1 LNNIEKVDHS
11 MALQFTINGV
21 SQKIERISPTVT
33 LLDYL
38 REYISLK
45 GTKEG
50 CAEGDCG
57 ACTVIIAERQKRNTT
72 YRVINSCL
80 LVLPQADGKHILTIE
95 GLACKSKNRGAV
107 LEPIQKSMVEGDG
120 TQCGFCTPGIMMS
133 LYAFYNSN
141 KIQTDKNIHEA
152 LAGNLCRC
160 TGYRSIV
167 DAARQ
172 ERTFTKK
179 KAISENLST
188 VAEYNHDGQRFF
200 KPKTLKELSK
210 IYSTY
215 PSSTLLAGGT
225 DLGISFSK
233 DRKTTPLIIFT
244 GDVKELGIIEET
256 KEALTIGSAVTYSEI
271 LPYLEKLFPSF
282 ANLVTR
288 IGSDQIRNVG
298 TLCGNIA
305 TASPIGDTLP
315 CLMALNS
322 QLQICS
328 DLGERRIDLEDFFI
342 SYRKTNLKKGEFIQ
356 SVSIPKLNANQTFK
370 AYKVSKRYDQD
381 ISAVIGAFLVEFNQ
395 EIVAKTII
403 AFGGMD
409 AIPRRANQSEKK
421 LIGKTWNEEN
431 IYKVSEKI
439 SKEFKPISDFRA
451 SSTYRNQVAG
461 NLFKRFYFDL
471 LDPNKPNQV
480 VDL

>member
-1 LNNIEKVDHS
+1 

-21 SQKIERISPTVT
+21 SQIIETISPTVT

-38 REYISLK
+38 REHISLK

-57 ACTVIIAERQKRNTT
+57 ACTVIIAERTKRDTK
-72 YRVINSCL
+72 YRAINSCL
-80 LVLPQADGKHILTIE
+80 LLLPQVDGKHLLTVE
-95 GLACKSKNRGAV
+95 GLGCKSENRRAI
-107 LEPIQKSMVEGDG
+107 LEPIQKSMVDGDG
-120 TQCGFCTPGIMMS
+120 TQCGFCTPGIIMS
-133 LYAFYNSN
+133 LYAFYNSS
-141 KIQTDKNIHEA
+141 KIQTDKNIHDA

-172 ERTFTKK
+172 ERVFTEKK
-179 KAISENLST
+179 VISKNLST
-188 VAEYNHDGQRFF
+188 VAEYHHKGQRFF
-200 KPKTLKELSK
+200 KPKNLKEISK

-225 DLGISFSK
+225 DLGLSFSK
-233 DRKTTPLIIFT
+233 DRKVTQTIIFT

-256 KEALTIGSAVTYSEI
+256 NKALTIGSAVTYSEI
-271 LPYLEKLFPSF
+271 LPYLDKLFPSF

-298 TLCGNIA
+298 TICGNIA

-315 CLMALNS
+315 CLIALNS
-322 QLQICS
+322 QLKICS
-328 DLGERRIDLEDFFI
+328 NNGERKVDIEDFFI
-342 SYRKTNLKKGEFIQ
+342 SYRKTNLKKGEFIK
-356 SVSIPKLNANQTFK
+356 SVSIPKLSTTQKFR

-381 ISAVIGAFLVEFNQ
+381 ISAVIGAFLIEFNQ
-395 EIVAKTII
+395 ERVAKTII

-409 AIPRRANQSEKK
+409 STPRRAHHSEKQ
-421 LIGKTWNEEN
+421 LTGETWTEEN
-431 IYKVSEKI
+431 INKISEKI
-439 SKEFKPISDFRA
+439 SEEFKPISDLRA
-451 SSTYRNQVAG
+451 SSTYRSQVAG

-471 LDPNKPNQV
+471 VDPNKPNQV